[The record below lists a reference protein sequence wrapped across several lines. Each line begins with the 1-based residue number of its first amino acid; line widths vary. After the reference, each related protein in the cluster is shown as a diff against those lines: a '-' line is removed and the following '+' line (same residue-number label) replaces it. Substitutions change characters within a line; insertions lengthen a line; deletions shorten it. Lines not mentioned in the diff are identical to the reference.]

1 MLQANDCGDKTHH
14 RARGPGPGGGLLSPL
29 SAQEGPFSVPT
40 PSHPGHFWGKLQVS
54 GGKRAPAPLNHD
66 SRGPVNPRPLQSQ
79 AERHRLQLP
88 GHPLAARSSS
98 RSPRPEAVHRGRSG
112 RGSTGPSW
120 EGLVRLLSRFCL
132 LSGAVANTISR
143 HLKLFYFSNF
153 SFFKYFKCRQ
163 KFPQMV

>member
-1 MLQANDCGDKTHH
+1 MSLVLTCQCCLVPENTPTLCPPPLLPSKRPWRRWGVSLLQANDCGDKTHH

-120 EGLVRLLSRFCL
+120 E
-132 LSGAVANTISR
+132 
-143 HLKLFYFSNF
+143 
-153 SFFKYFKCRQ
+153 
-163 KFPQMV
+163 